1 MICELIARGVESMP
15 PLIPADWDERTVIRF
30 EDGAITITFKDGKVS
45 LAEGDTPDAESIIQM
60 TKKRL
65 CDIIDGSIDFM
76 TVWRELAEPS
86 PTDRRFILKGNGA
99 KMTTLVDLLSR
110 SYKSNP
116 EFKKLLIDY
125 KNSLQAQQEL

>member
-1 MICELIARGVESMP
+1 MP
-15 PLIPADWDERTVIRF
+15 PLIPAKWDERIVLRF
-30 EDGAITITFKDGKVS
+30 EEGAITITFKNGKVS
-45 LAEGDTPDAESIIQM
+45 LTEGDTPDAESVIQM

-65 CDIIDGSIDFM
+65 CEMIDGSIDFM
-76 TVWRELAEPS
+76 TVWRELAEPA

-116 EFKKLLIDY
+116 EFQKLLIDY
-125 KNSLQAQQEL
+125 KNSLQAQQKL

>member
-1 MICELIARGVESMP
+1 MICELIARGIESMP
-15 PLIPADWDERTVIRF
+15 PLIPAKWDERIVLRF
-30 EDGAITITFKDGKVS
+30 EEGAITITFKNGKVS
-45 LAEGDTPDAESIIQM
+45 LTEGDTPDAESVIQM

-65 CDIIDGSIDFM
+65 CEMIDGSIDFM
-76 TVWRELAEPS
+76 TVWRELAEPA

-116 EFKKLLIDY
+116 EFQKLLIDY
-125 KNSLQAQQEL
+125 KNSLQAQQKL